1 MSKTKINMVPT
12 LVVAAL
18 VVAAVGYFGSKG
30 PTGRDRDDD
39 QRNVGLYGTWD
50 PSPRTD
56 GVQVVIT
63 VAGSLKV
70 DKTETVAPFARTYP
84 AKKGDRVEIKL
95 TFLRNPHVQDL
106 KGFLGCSITVDGR
119 EDVHE
124 YNQTSAPNDPLICWT
139 VLT

>member
-1 MSKTKINMVPT
+1 MSKTKTNMVPT

-18 VVAAVGYFGSKG
+18 IVAAVGYFGSRG
-30 PTGRDRDDD
+30 PIWRNQGDD
-39 QRNVGLYGTWD
+39 QRHIGLYGTWN

-63 VAGSLKV
+63 VAGSLEF
-70 DKTETVAPFARTYP
+70 DQIETVAPFGRTYP

-95 TFLRNPHVQDL
+95 TFLKNPHVQDR